1 MRPSKLFVFVVCLMV
16 MALTAGAAGVRALAD
31 ETGLVVKVAAK
42 RYEYN
47 PSEITLKKGVPVT
60 LEFTSLDRPHGFNC
74 PDLGIRT
81 DIMPGKVNK
90 VHFVPKKV
98 GAFECHCDI
107 FCGEGHENMA
117 GKIIVTE

>member
-1 MRPSKLFVFVVCLMV
+1 MKPSKLFVLATSFLVVML
-16 MALTAGAAGVRALAD
+16 AAGVAGVRALAD
-31 ETGLVVKVAAK
+31 EAGQVIKVTAK

-74 PDLGIRT
+74 TDLGIRT
-81 DIMPGKVNK
+81 DIMPGKVSR
-90 VHFVPKKV
+90 VHFVPQKT
-98 GAFECHCDI
+98 GTFEFHCDI
-107 FCGEGHENMA
+107 FCGEGHENMS